1 MYVYSV
7 LIVLLVLLFGFMPKM
22 SNKNKMRIKMI
33 TSGNLNKL
41 ILLSI
46 VALLMYD
53 NLTLGLSLL
62 LVLVSSVSLKVEKE
76 TLVEY
81 FSSK

>member
-22 SNKNKMRIKMI
+22 SNKNKMRVKMI

-81 FSSK
+81 FSSN

>member
-22 SNKNKMRIKMI
+22 SNKNKMRVKMI

>member
-22 SNKNKMRIKMI
+22 SNKTKMRVKMI

>member
-1 MYVYSV
+1 
-7 LIVLLVLLFGFMPKM
+7 MPKM
-22 SNKNKMRIKMI
+22 SNKNKMRVKMI

>member
-22 SNKNKMRIKMI
+22 SHKNKMRIKMI

>member
-22 SNKNKMRIKMI
+22 SNKNKMRVKMI

-62 LVLVSSVSLKVEKE
+62 LVLVSTVSLKVEKE